1 MATKSRSDWSI
12 VLSIVSICI
21 AAISIGY
28 CFPHVIEL
36 ALNGW
41 ERSTRAIAYF
51 SRIIKGGAS

>member
-12 VLSIVSICI
+12 ILSIISICI

-28 CFPHVIEL
+28 CFPLVIDLME
-36 ALNGW
+36 NGW

-51 SRIIKGGAS
+51 SRIIRGGAA